1 MKTDRSLQD
10 HLLFAASD
18 FHLFTASQARPAP
31 GDCIARISFAG
42 AGRPP
47 QRPSGARRL
56 VGLRYALAAVLSL
69 LGLALAAPPAQAQFA
84 TGGTGAYRNNILW
97 FRWGTGT
104 CGATQNS
111 CAEIG
116 NGTLVQ
122 PAITSTQNYTVAGQ
136 TLTVTCSLSGVTN
149 DEFRTYKS
157 GLWTGDGLDDLYHI
171 GNVGTANTLY
181 NGLLNYNDSQVST
194 ATFACSATLGGN
206 PFPLEGLVVADAE
219 QSRINSGVGP
229 DESISANAP
238 TATNWRMIDR
248 FRTAGCANNAIA
260 NVTGTT
266 LTLNGAATL
275 CAAGPMGVVFMEGAT
290 SATMTLRGGGKSA
303 MALGV
308 MVFVADRSDA
318 PASYGEPQ
326 HLPNFTWNGGVLQP
340 GNNTYTTMPLATLN
354 QPAVRLGATV
364 DVENVSLVSAGAT
377 GDDAAAAPAIDDE
390 DAFGAMANIALS
402 PGAVHNLSVPCAGSG
417 AFVRGFIDFNRDGDF
432 ADAGETSAEATCNGA
447 AAAVS
452 WTLPSAANLSPG
464 ASFARLRIASA
475 ASDVASPLGL
485 AQSGEVEDYP
495 VTLTAATLR
504 LVKSLASRAA
514 AADEFAAV
522 ILDGGTALA
531 FSPSTSGATPTTAST
546 ATTTVLPGVPLTLR
560 DAQTFGPS
568 DISTAYTRSINCV
581 AGPNNGA
588 VAIPAPTGPTVADP
602 NAEWS
607 LTLNPGNDVVC
618 TVTNTAAPPTLQL
631 AKAWA
636 AGAISGHQVTIG
648 ATTGAATNTAGFT
661 ATAPTAANSGP
672 PVVVSNGNVITLPA
686 EAGPNAA
693 SYSTTVA
700 CTGGHTLSGSNGQQ
714 TNTLTI
720 TSANPAVC
728 TYTNTLLPADLAIT
742 KSNTYTPAQPSDLA
756 GDSVSA
762 GASTTYT
769 LVVTNNGPGAV
780 TGAVVR
786 DTPGAGLVC
795 PPGDAVTISGNGV
808 PAGSFTIADLTGA
821 AGIALGTLSA
831 GQSTVL
837 VFTCNVP

>member
-1 MKTDRSLQD
+1 MKTDRTLQD
-10 HLLFAASD
+10 HPRCSVFDLHFL
-18 FHLFTASQARPAP
+18 TATQARSAP
-31 GDCIARISFAG
+31 GDYAAG

-56 VGLRYALAAVLSL
+56 VVLRHALAAVLSL
-69 LGLALAAPPAQAQFA
+69 FGLALAAPPAQAQFA
-84 TGGTGAYRNNILW
+84 TGGTGSYRNNILW

-104 CGATQNS
+104 CASAANN

-116 NGTLVQ
+116 NGTNNQV
-122 PAITSTQNYTVAGQ
+122 ITSTQTFTVAGQ
-136 TLTVTCSLSGVTN
+136 PLAVTCTLSDVDN
-149 DEFRTYKS
+149 DEFRTYRS
-157 GLWTGDGLDDLYHI
+157 GLWTGDGLDNLYNI
-171 GNVGTANTLY
+171 AGTGTANTLY
-181 NGLLNYNDSQVST
+181 NALLNYNDTQTST
-194 ATFACSATLGGN
+194 ATFACSATLAGN
-206 PFPLEGLVVADAE
+206 PFALEGLVVADAE
-219 QSRINSGVGP
+219 QSLINSGISP
-229 DESISANAP
+229 NEYISANAP
-238 TATNWRMIDR
+238 TVTTWRLIDR
-248 FRTAGCANNAIA
+248 FRACTTNAIA

-266 LTLNGAATL
+266 LRLNGSNPL
-275 CAAGPMGVVFMEGAT
+275 CSGGGPMGVVFMEGAT
-290 SATMTLRGGGKSA
+290 SATMTLQGGGRSA

-318 PASYGEPQ
+318 PLSYGEPQ
-326 HLPNFTWNGGVLQP
+326 HLPSFSWNGGVLP
-340 GNNTYTTMPLATLN
+340 AGNTTYTTTALATLN
-354 QPAVRLGATV
+354 SPAVRLGASV
-364 DVENVSLVSAGAT
+364 DIENVSVASAGAT

-402 PGAVHNLSVPCAGSG
+402 PGAVYNLSVPCAGSG

-495 VTLTAATLR
+495 VTFTAATLR

-762 GASTTYT
+762 GVSTTYT

-837 VFTCNVP
+837 AFTCNVP